1 MKDICFSKLYPR
13 LDRFNLH
20 ESSANQH
27 KAEASCLSKQVSKPS
42 SESLNKKENVL
53 LQFNRGR

>member
-1 MKDICFSKLYPR
+1 M
-13 LDRFNLH
+13 DRFNLH

-42 SESLNKKENVL
+42 SESLNKKVNVL